1 MDMASITWTVF
12 RVGFAILYVMHGMQK
27 LFGLFGGRQVAMG
40 SLLSAAGVIELVGG
54 TLLLVG
60 LWTRPVAAILV
71 LEMLAAFVMVHA
83 PRGGVPLQN
92 GGELPLLYALAWLF
106 FAGNGAGP
114 VSVDAVMRRGRR
126 VTTPREPATRAA

>member
-60 LWTRPVAAILV
+60 LWTRPVTAILV

-92 GGELPLLYALAWLF
+92 GGELPLLYGLAWLF

>member
-92 GGELPLLYALAWLF
+92 GGELPLLYGLAWLF

>member
-1 MDMASITWTVF
+1 MDVASITHTVL
-12 RVGFAILYVMHGMQK
+12 RIGFAVLFEMHGLQK
-27 LFGLFGGRQVAMG
+27 LLGLFGGRQAPLG
-40 SLLSAAGVIELVGG
+40 SLLGAAAVIETVGA
-54 TLLLVG
+54 LLVLIG

-114 VSVDAVMRRGRR
+114 ASADEAWRRRGVETARGR
-126 VTTPREPATRAA
+126 TPRTA